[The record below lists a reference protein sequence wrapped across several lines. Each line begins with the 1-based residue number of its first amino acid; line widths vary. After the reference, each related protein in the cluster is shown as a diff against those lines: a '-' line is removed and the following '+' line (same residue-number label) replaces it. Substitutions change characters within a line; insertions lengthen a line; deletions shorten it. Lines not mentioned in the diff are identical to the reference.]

1 MGRIFGLE
9 SPFMNFLNRV
19 ADLIWLNIL
28 TMICC
33 IPVVTIGAS
42 LTAMNYVLLKM
53 AKNEEGYITKAFFK
67 SFKQNFK
74 QATLILLIQLVIYG
88 ILVGDLF
95 IFRYAS
101 MDFPGWLQIAVIAV
115 GILVTFAT
123 IYLFPLLA
131 RYDNTI
137 KATYKNSFL
146 MGVLSLPRTLL
157 MMLCWLIPVIV
168 FFFANPILPL
178 VFLLGISG
186 PGYLN
191 ALLYR
196 KNFERFEEKDDDTE
210 EGSGEAGDEAGEE
223 VSGEMTDQHME

>member
-1 MGRIFGLE
+1 MGKIFGLE

-33 IPVVTIGAS
+33 IPIITIGAS

-67 SFKQNFK
+67 SFKQNFG
-74 QATLILLIQLVIYG
+74 QATLILLIQFVIYG
-88 ILVGDLF
+88 ILAGDLF
-95 IFRYAS
+95 IFRYAA
-101 MDFPGWLQIAVIAV
+101 MDFPGWVQIAVIAV

-123 IYLFPLLA
+123 IYLYPLLA

-157 MMLCWLIPVIV
+157 MVLCWIIPVIV

-196 KNFERFEEKDDDTE
+196 KSFERFEGRDDDTDGESAEGTE
-210 EGSGEAGDEAGEE
+210 ETVEE
-223 VSGEMTDQHME
+223 VPGEMTDQHME

>member
-123 IYLFPLLA
+123 IYLYPLLA

-146 MGVLSLPRTLL
+146 MV
-157 MMLCWLIPVIV
+157 LCWLIPVIV

-196 KNFERFEEKDDDTE
+196 KSFERFEEKDDDTE
-210 EGSGEAGDEAGEE
+210 EGSGEAGDEAVEE
-223 VSGEMTDQHME
+223 VSGEMTDKHME

>member
-1 MGRIFGLE
+1 MGKIFGLE

-33 IPVVTIGAS
+33 IPIITIGAS

-67 SFKQNFK
+67 SFKQNFG
-74 QATLILLIQLVIYG
+74 QATLILLIQLVVYG
-88 ILVGDLF
+88 ILAGDLF
-95 IFRYAS
+95 IFRYAE
-101 MDFPGWLQIAVIAV
+101 MDFPGWVQIAVIAV

-123 IYLFPLLA
+123 IYLYPLLA
-131 RYDNTI
+131 RYENTI

-157 MMLCWLIPVIV
+157 MVVCWFIPVIV
-168 FFFANPILPL
+168 FLFANPILPL

-196 KNFERFEEKDDDTE
+196 KSFERFEGRDDDTDGESAEGAE
-210 EGSGEAGDEAGEE
+210 EAVEEAP
-223 VSGEMTDQHME
+223 GEMTDQHME

>member
-123 IYLFPLLA
+123 IYL
-131 RYDNTI
+131 
-137 KATYKNSFL
+137 
-146 MGVLSLPRTLL
+146 
-157 MMLCWLIPVIV
+157 
-168 FFFANPILPL
+168 
-178 VFLLGISG
+178 
-186 PGYLN
+186 YLW
-191 ALLYR
+191 
-196 KNFERFEEKDDDTE
+196 EC
-210 EGSGEAGDEAGEE
+210 
-223 VSGEMTDQHME
+223 